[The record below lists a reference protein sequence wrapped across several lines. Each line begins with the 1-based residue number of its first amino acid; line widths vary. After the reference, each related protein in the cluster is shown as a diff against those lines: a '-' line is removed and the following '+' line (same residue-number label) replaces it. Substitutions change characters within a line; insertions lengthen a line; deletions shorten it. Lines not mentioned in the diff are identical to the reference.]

1 MKLAA
6 STYSNIS
13 LVPLSPCKAIK
24 NEPTLKKKKKKKAW
38 CACFLETSC
47 EEILYPY
54 IYAVMSVVPRHIFLC
69 TKKFNSTHPWFNLF
83 RIKYISLQAGSIVRM
98 FGEKYFGSS
107 ASKQRGKVSK
117 HMLWIFELCPFQGV
131 KILSNRSKANE
142 IKLTGSCICRRHAK
156 GHQVSNPVRNK
167 HQRHQF
173 AWSGPLSF
181 RQEAKVWFALYKLR
195 NPP

>member
-1 MKLAA
+1 
-6 STYSNIS
+6 
-13 LVPLSPCKAIK
+13 
-24 NEPTLKKKKKKKAW
+24 
-38 CACFLETSC
+38 
-47 EEILYPY
+47 
-54 IYAVMSVVPRHIFLC
+54 MSVVPRHIFLC
-69 TKKFNSTHPWFNLF
+69 TKKFKSTHPWFNLF
-83 RIKYISLQAGSIVRM
+83 RTKYISLQAGSIVRM

-142 IKLTGSCICRRHAK
+142 IKLTGSCICRCHSK
-156 GHQVSNPVRNK
+156 VHQGSNPVRNK

-195 NPP
+195 NPHSITYPLETGGFKKNKYRKLFFSRAVSHLSFKISVAFKIWEDHWY